1 MNIKADVT
9 LAQVRTILR
18 DTLQL
23 GERAAA
29 LRPDSRLLGAIPE
42 FDSMAVVTVLNAL
55 EEALGIVVD
64 DDDVTA
70 DTFETVGTLC
80 AFVERKLAA

>member
-1 MNIKADVT
+1 VNIKADVT

-64 DDDVTA
+64 DDVTA

>member
-1 MNIKADVT
+1 MKTEADAT
-9 LAQVRTILR
+9 LAQVKSILR

-23 GERAAA
+23 GERASA
-29 LRPDSRLLGAIPE
+29 LRADSRLLGAIPE

-70 DTFETVGTLC
+70 ETFETVGTLC